1 MSNRSSVYLCGR
13 DDSATVCIL
22 HCRSFRAVAVNP
34 SRAPAVPTLLVPWLA
49 LPLSALL
56 AMASPAALQAAE
68 RVVPPDPVEDP
79 LLVTAG
85 FLEHHQDLKYRLLG
99 LEAYNQKRHAAAL
112 QYFRRAS
119 FFADKPS
126 QGMVAEMY
134 WNGEGTARDPV
145 QAYVWMDLAAERGY
159 LGFVGLRERYWK
171 ALGEAERARAIEEGQ
186 AVYAR
191 FGDAAA
197 KPRYEHQLRIGRSQ
211 MTGSRTGFNKG
222 VLIEIPGPSGSQAI
236 EGSKFYDERYWNAK
250 KYWAWQD
257 RIWAKPRI
265 GKVTVGEIENV
276 QPRPA
281 GQRGV
286 DEGAND
292 ETSRIP
298 RTTPEI
304 DAAVPEAPAPDPAPP
319 AGR

>member
-1 MSNRSSVYLCGR
+1 MADRSSVYLRRC

-22 HCRSFRAVAVNP
+22 EWIPPRAVAVNLP
-34 SRAPAVPTLLVPWLA
+34 RSLAASCLLALIVAVPATI
-49 LPLSALL
+49 
-56 AMASPAALQAAE
+56 AAE
-68 RVVPPDPVEDP
+68 RVVPPDPVDDP
-79 LLVTAG
+79 LLITTG

-99 LEAYNQKRHAAAL
+99 LEAYKQKRYDDAL

-134 WNGEGTARDPV
+134 WNGEGAARDPV
-145 QAYVWMDLAAERGY
+145 LAYAWMDLAAERGY

-171 ALGEAERARAIEEGQ
+171 ALGETERARAIEEGQ

-197 KPRYEHQLRIGRSQ
+197 KPRYEHQLRIGKRE
-211 MTGSRTGFNKG
+211 MTGSRTGFNNG
-222 VLIEIPGPSGSQAI
+222 VKIQVPGPEGSQTI
-236 EGSKFYDERYWNAK
+236 DGSKFYDERYWDAK

-265 GKVTVGEIENV
+265 GKVTIGEIE
-276 QPRPA
+276 
-281 GQRGV
+281 
-286 DEGAND
+286 
-292 ETSRIP
+292 ETGKPSRIP
-298 RTTPEI
+298 ETAPEV
-304 DAAVPEAPAPDPAPP
+304 DAPAPEAPASDTPRP
-319 AGR
+319 GR